1 MAELD
6 PARESTKNC
15 MRVMAIGF
23 VVSMVAALLLIVGAA
38 VILIVMKR
46 WATVG
51 RKEG

>member
-15 MRVMAIGF
+15 MRAMAIGF